1 MKYQSTNR
9 DAWNK
14 RISAHLASDFYD
26 VEGWEAEFLVSD
38 VLQPI
43 CKIDQ
48 KFDVVFTSYGTIG
61 WLPDLNKWSKV
72 ISHYLKPKGK
82 LIFADFHPVIWMFD
96 DAFEKIEYSYFQ
108 DEVTVE
114 TTTGAYADTEAPF
127 EKTEVSWNHGLSEV
141 FYALDGNGLILKS
154 FDEYDYSS

>member
-1 MKYQSTNR
+1 MHVR
-9 DAWNK
+9 A
-14 RISAHLASDFYD
+14 F
-26 VEGWEAEFLVSD
+26 
-38 VLQPI
+38 
-43 CKIDQ
+43 CKIGQ

-61 WLPDLNKWSKV
+61 WLPDLNKWSEV

-114 TTTGAYADTEAPF
+114 TTTRTYADTEAPF
-127 EKTEVSWNHGLSEV
+127 EKTEVSWNHGLSEA
-141 FYALDGNGLILKS
+141 FYALEGNGLILKS